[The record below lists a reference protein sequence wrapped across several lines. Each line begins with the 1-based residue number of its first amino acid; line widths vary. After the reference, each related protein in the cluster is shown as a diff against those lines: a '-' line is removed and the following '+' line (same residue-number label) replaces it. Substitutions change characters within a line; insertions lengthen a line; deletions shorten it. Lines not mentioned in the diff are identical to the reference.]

1 MRVFISHS
9 DDDVEIASLLIS
21 LLRNALNLSREDIRC
36 SGVDGYRLPVGAQ
49 VDETLRREVND
60 APVFV
65 GLITPSALTSV
76 YVLFELGARWGAEK
90 RMLPLLASGATPDLL
105 VGPLKSINALDSS
118 NASQVIQF
126 VEDAADALGVDAGSA
141 SAYVQVV
148 NKLVEASGAA
158 PPVAAPSLGHQG
170 PDESDQAIAQPTFT
184 PEGPALSEQAQRLL
198 VEASKDNA
206 GLIRKVPSAGGVHI
220 FTKTKS
226 FAKPGDPRLEALWQ
240 GALEELINH
249 DLVRDRSGRDLRFE
263 MTHKGFL
270 VADQLRAS
278 RGTE

>member
-1 MRVFISHS
+1 MGSDDMRVFISHS

-158 PPVAAPSLGHQG
+158 PSCSRRLVTGHQG
-170 PDESDQAIAQPTFT
+170 PDERRPSKSRSPRSRLRGRRFRNKRSAYS
-184 PEGPALSEQAQRLL
+184 LKRQR
-198 VEASKDNA
+198 
-206 GLIRKVPSAGGVHI
+206 
-220 FTKTKS
+220 TM
-226 FAKPGDPRLEALWQ
+226 PG
-240 GALEELINH
+240 
-249 DLVRDRSGRDLRFE
+249 
-263 MTHKGFL
+263 
-270 VADQLRAS
+270 
-278 RGTE
+278 